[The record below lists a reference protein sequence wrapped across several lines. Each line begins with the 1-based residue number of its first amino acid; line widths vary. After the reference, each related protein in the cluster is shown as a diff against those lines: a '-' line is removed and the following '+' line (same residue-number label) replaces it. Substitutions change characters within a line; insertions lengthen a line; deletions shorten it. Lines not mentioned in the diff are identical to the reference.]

1 MVLPTGRMLFNSA
14 EGDGLP
20 SRPTRLLNQ
29 SRILEGQTIM
39 KISDQLS
46 SYDDASPTNEDQ
58 ATVQDSHPTISYS
71 NTNGNAS
78 PSMPVPTN
86 VKENILKVNY
96 VILACNKLY

>member
-1 MVLPTGRMLFNSA
+1 MFLPTGKMFIPV
-14 EGDGLP
+14 EGDK

-58 ATVQDSHPTISYS
+58 PKVQDNQPSIDYS
-71 NTNGNAS
+71 NTNGSAS
-78 PSMPVPTN
+78 PSVPVPTN
-86 VKENILKVNY
+86 IKENILKVN
-96 VILACNKLY
+96 